1 MYQLKSHI
9 VPPDANL
16 QRLERYCRGLFPE
29 LQSNKSVK
37 KAIKSGAVLVNG
49 NQSSTG
55 YFVQVNDEIQLWDLE
70 LNQPKPYT
78 MDLDVVYEDE
88 DMAVVFKPSG
98 LVTSGN
104 QFRTLVNVIQSHIKV
119 QGEGAL
125 KYAQP
130 VHRLDTATSGLVV
143 VAKSIQARIKL
154 GQMFADKSI
163 QKTYTALVAGDLKD
177 VAQITQRIDGKEA
190 VTNLKVLNRLESL
203 NNGFITKVQLSPLT
217 GRTHQLRIHLS
228 GVGHP
233 IIGDTIYGIEGDTLL
248 HKGLFLCA
256 TKLQMNHPV
265 TNEPIVIEAPVPEK
279 FDKLM
284 EREFNRYKKYKDE

>member
-9 VPPDANL
+9 VPPDSNL

-55 YFVQVNDEIQLWDLE
+55 YFVQINDEIQLWDLE

-78 MDLDVVYEDE
+78 MDLDIVYEDE
-88 DMAVVFKPSG
+88 DMAVVFKPAG

-104 QFRTLVNVIQSHIKV
+104 QFRTLVNVIQSHVKV

-143 VAKSIQARIKL
+143 VAKSIRARIRL
-154 GQMFADKSI
+154 GQMFTDKSI
-163 QKTYTALVAGDLKD
+163 QKTYTALVAGDLKE
-177 VAQITQRIDGKEA
+177 VGQINQPIDGKEA
-190 VTNLKVLNRLESL
+190 ITNLKVLNRLESL

-228 GVGHP
+228 SLGHP
-233 IIGDTIYGIEGDTLL
+233 IIGDAIYGIEGDTLL

-265 TNEPIVIEAPVPEK
+265 TNKPIVIEVPVPEK